1 MEKKIFTYGK
11 LKYHYELKTLKRKSI
26 ALTVWPDMHLTVVC
40 PEYVTEVQILSFLK
54 KKWRWLDVQLKFFAR
69 FNRKQ
74 YRKEYISGEE
84 ILYLG
89 KQYQLLVQR
98 SDSDE
103 VKLMR
108 GKLVVSTVR
117 DVSNGVYTRKLLDD
131 WYQNK
136 IEKIFIDRYQE
147 MRKKFDIKTYP
158 KLHVRPMTKRWGSF
172 TSSNKIVLNPVL
184 IQATKECIDYVIT
197 HELCHTQHRNHSK
210 NFYRLLDK
218 KYPGWKMIKE
228 KLEARFA

>member
-11 LKYHYELKTLKRKSI
+11 LKYHYELQTQKRKSI

-40 PEYVTEVQILSFLK
+40 PEYSTEVQILSFLK

-89 KQYQLLVQR
+89 KQYQLLVRR
-98 SDSDE
+98 SNSDD

-108 GKLVVSTVR
+108 GKVLVSSSKEILDGTH
-117 DVSNGVYTRKLLDD
+117 TRKLLNG
-131 WYQNK
+131 WYQDK
-136 IEKIFIDRYQE
+136 IERVFVERYQE
-147 MRKKFDIKTYP
+147 VQKKFDVKTYP
-158 KLHVRPMTKRWGSF
+158 ELQVRPMTKRWGSF
-172 TSSNKIVLNPVL
+172 TPKNRIILNPVL
-184 IQATKECIDYVIT
+184 IQASKECIDYVIT
-197 HELCHTQHRNHSK
+197 HELCHMQHQNHSK
-210 NFYRLLDK
+210 DFYQLLDK
-218 KYPGWKMIKE
+218 KSPGWRKLKE
-228 KLEARFA
+228 KLETRFA